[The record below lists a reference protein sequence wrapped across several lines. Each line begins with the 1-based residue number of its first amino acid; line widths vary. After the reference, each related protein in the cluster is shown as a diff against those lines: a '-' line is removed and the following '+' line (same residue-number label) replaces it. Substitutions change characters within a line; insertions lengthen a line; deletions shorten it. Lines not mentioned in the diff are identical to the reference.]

1 METAKQLIWDSV
13 KLLDGDWLLAVDPD
27 NTGREQK
34 WFADPLPGAKPTKVP
49 GTIQG
54 VFPGYHGVAWYSR
67 RFVPAAKP
75 YTGGRYLLRFWAVD
89 YLAEVWLNGVYAGG
103 HEGGESPFTLDITDI
118 IEQKSENLL
127 VVRVLNPTNEPID
140 GIILKQTPHRNK
152 VEPYVTGGSYNHG
165 GIVQPVELIYAPA
178 ARVTDVFAR
187 PDIASGRIQLQTTVR
202 NDTAAAITASLEASV
217 TPASGGSIMG
227 SISYTQNFPQG
238 DSIHNIELHIPEL
251 HLWDVDDP
259 YLYRVSVR
267 LATDETSYEQS
278 IRCGFRDFCFHD
290 GYFWLNDRRIYLRSA
305 HTGNHYP
312 IGMQL
317 PHDMELLRRDLYY
330 AKVAGFNMVR
340 FIAGVAWPSQLD
352 FCDELGLMVY

>member
-1 METAKQLIWDSV
+1 M
-13 KLLDGDWLLAVDPD
+13 
-27 NTGREQK
+27 
-34 WFADPLPGAKPTKVP
+34 
-49 GTIQG
+49 
-54 VFPGYHGVAWYSR
+54 
-67 RFVPAAKP
+67 
-75 YTGGRYLLRFWAVD
+75 D

-238 DSIHNIELHIPEL
+238 DSIHNIELHIPGRTCGTWMI
-251 HLWDVDDP
+251 HIST
-259 YLYRVSVR
+259 VSVSGWQLTKQAMSNQYAVDSGISASMMATSGSTIVAFIFDLHIQETITR
-267 LATDETSYEQS
+267 LV
-278 IRCGFRDFCFHD
+278 CNC
-290 GYFWLNDRRIYLRSA
+290 
-305 HTGNHYP
+305 
-312 IGMQL
+312 
-317 PHDMELLRRDLYY
+317 
-330 AKVAGFNMVR
+330 
-340 FIAGVAWPSQLD
+340 
-352 FCDELGLMVY
+352 LMIWNC